1 MDQLWTISTDGSRVD
16 NVHGWITCG
25 KFPRVGHMWTVGYGW
40 STCGRKGFP
49 LRLIN
54 QSETAL
60 QNYMVYVCIHVENV
74 GPKPHYCTYYPHVP
88 VCTHGFHAWLPC
100 GHMVFHVL
108 YMCYSWDEKFVI
120 CFHMASARNY
130 HVATCDEKF
139 VLRIHMASARNY
151 HVVTCALHVTRFL

>member
-1 MDQLWTISTDGSRVD
+1 MDQLWTISTDGSRV
-16 NVHGWITCG
+16 
-25 KFPRVGHMWTVGYGW
+25 GHMWTVGHGW
-40 STCGRKGFP
+40 STCGRKEFP
-49 LRLIN
+49 LRFIN

-60 QNYMVYVCIHVENV
+60 QNYMVYVWIHVENV

-130 HVATCDEKF
+130 PVIQMHSEDERWISISTSVSRAVAK
-139 VLRIHMASARNY
+139 VNSN
-151 HVVTCALHVTRFL
+151 RFSDANIYILTI